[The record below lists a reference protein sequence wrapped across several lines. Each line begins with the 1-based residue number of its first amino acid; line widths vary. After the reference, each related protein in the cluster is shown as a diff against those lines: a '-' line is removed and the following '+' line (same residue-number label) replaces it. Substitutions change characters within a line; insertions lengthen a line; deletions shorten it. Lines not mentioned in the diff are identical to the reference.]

1 MDNDIRDKVQ
11 ISSEDIAALNF
22 IRDSGRFVFRKH
34 FRQGLRSRIMEV
46 LDRRDVRIEEAGK
59 IVNEI
64 RCFPRARPLFML
76 RIFITRFNCLEDALQ
91 EAGMFKII
99 EKYLGVGHIA
109 VSDEF
114 VVDYIRAGRRDI
126 LLCGLQ
132 EYVEGEILDP
142 WGLFPD
148 NPLVALVSQ
157 VLGKSR
163 GSRSGTRK
171 ALARRVY
178 ENTDDLIRRLRTM
191 IIEANYI
198 PDLSGFGNLILTPS
212 GNIKLVDINNICPVS
227 FGDDIPLDDKGYPAC
242 DKSIEVLAI
251 LEQKLLRRPLDMKD
265 AIYRIFLDPG
275 RMRKVNVLEKK
286 FKAEF
291 TA

>member
-1 MDNDIRDKVQ
+1 
-11 ISSEDIAALNF
+11 
-22 IRDSGRFVFRKH
+22 
-34 FRQGLRSRIMEV
+34 
-46 LDRRDVRIEEAGK
+46 
-59 IVNEI
+59 
-64 RCFPRARPLFML
+64 
-76 RIFITRFNCLEDALQ
+76 
-91 EAGMFKII
+91 
-99 EKYLGVGHIA
+99 
-109 VSDEF
+109 
-114 VVDYIRAGRRDI
+114 
-126 LLCGLQ
+126 
-132 EYVEGEILDP
+132 
-142 WGLFPD
+142 
-148 NPLVALVSQ
+148 VALVSQ